1 MKSYTLESYYN
12 ELHNIQKREDRII
25 SEAEWYIDNR
35 TSIRDVADNFMISK
49 STVYDDFTIRLK
61 ALDYDLYKEAMSI
74 LHYNNIH
81 SYEKMI
87 ANKSYNKTR

>member
-1 MKSYTLESYYN
+1 MKYLENCYN
-12 ELHNIQKREDRII
+12 KLLNQEKREKRILE
-25 SEAEWYIDNR
+25 EATWYTDNR
-35 TSIRDVADNFMISK
+35 SSIRDVADNFMVSK